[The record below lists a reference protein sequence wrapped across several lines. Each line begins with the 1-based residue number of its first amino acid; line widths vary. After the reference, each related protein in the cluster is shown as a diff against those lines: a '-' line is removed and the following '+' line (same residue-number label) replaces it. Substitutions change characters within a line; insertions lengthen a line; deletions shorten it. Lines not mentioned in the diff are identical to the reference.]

1 MPSHAAQKG
10 ARSAHAGQDDP
21 NGRAGGARHDLTE
34 EEHVA
39 GPAQDVPRPR
49 RRRRAV
55 GPPGAQ
61 PSQEP
66 DLALDEDVPVPPDD
80 DERLLREVPPHHG

>member
-1 MPSHAAQKG
+1 MT
-10 ARSAHAGQDDP
+10 DP
-21 NGRAGGARHDLTE
+21 DP
-34 EEHVA
+34 V
-39 GPAQDVPRPR
+39 RPR

-61 PSQEP
+61 SEQEP
-66 DLALDEDVPVPPDD
+66 ALDVRSPDSDQPPVDD